1 MSNEEAN
8 LEKIDKNIF
17 FFEENWFS
25 FVYTFAHV
33 NRLCSGSADAECWEN
48 ACALKAIVIYCT
60 TFGYKWETLHTECLD
75 YSVLHWW

>member
-8 LEKIDKNIF
+8 LEKIDKKIF

-33 NRLCSGSADAECWEN
+33 NRLCSGSADAEC
-48 ACALKAIVIYCT
+48 
-60 TFGYKWETLHTECLD
+60 
-75 YSVLHWW
+75 

>member
-8 LEKIDKNIF
+8 LEKIDKKKNI

-33 NRLCSGSADAECWEN
+33 IRLCSGSADAEC
-48 ACALKAIVIYCT
+48 
-60 TFGYKWETLHTECLD
+60 
-75 YSVLHWW
+75 